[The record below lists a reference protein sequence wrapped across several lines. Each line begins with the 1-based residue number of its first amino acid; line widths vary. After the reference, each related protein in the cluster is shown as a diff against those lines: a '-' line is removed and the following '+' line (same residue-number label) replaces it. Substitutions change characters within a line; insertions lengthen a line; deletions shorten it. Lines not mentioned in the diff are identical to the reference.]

1 MNALSSAIEIVG
13 GQAALGK
20 ACGVWQTAV
29 SQWVKRGRVPAEYCP
44 TIERVTGGKV
54 RCEDLRPDVDWS
66 VLRGPRKQRAKVA

>member
-1 MNALSSAIEIVG
+1 MNALSIAIEIVG

-66 VLRGPRKQRAKVA
+66 VLRESARAA